1 MGECQLK
8 CKCLSSEYQFRNQA
22 FLIKLVC
29 KHGKT
34 KYPIQIWKV
43 GVKEWIKGKP
53 GHPRL
58 LREDEAGSV

>member
-1 MGECQLK
+1 MFVIRVSIQKPSVSHQTG
-8 CKCLSSEYQFRNQA
+8 
-22 FLIKLVC
+22 VC

>member
-1 MGECQLK
+1 MFVISVSIQKPCVSHQME
-8 CKCLSSEYQFRNQA
+8 RA
-22 FLIKLVC
+22 

-53 GHPRL
+53 DHPRL